1 MRKKSK
7 LAGFVIFILILAVGG
22 LGYMTY
28 DLYNKNVTRQ
38 EEITALETERDRNS
52 KTAWITLT
60 DIKQGEELIPDYN
73 VELQQIYIGVDSSAF
88 WRPDGETNIVTTDIA
103 AGTPVF
109 DTLVSTMDY
118 ENSSRDYEISVA
130 DLMTTQSD
138 YDYVDIRIGY
148 PDGSDYVVLAKKQIR
163 DLNLSNCVFTSTLN
177 ESEIQRI
184 TSAILDAYLITG
196 AHIYTTRYVEASLQ
210 EEAKANY
217 PVKEATLAML
227 SKTNNVNIE
236 ETLSVATMEL
246 NKQARRNLEERIGAI
261 TPEDA
266 AAAATA
272 WEEQRAKFQALVNE
286 MLEEQQY

>member
-1 MRKKSK
+1 
-7 LAGFVIFILILAVGG
+7 
-22 LGYMTY
+22 MTY